1 MRYSFNGSY
10 PVTRPFGVYG
20 PEYSNYPG
28 SRHPGTDYGLP
39 ANTPVVAGMSGTVQI
54 FLSTAKIGRGNEVWI
69 TDGAYSRRV
78 CHLNRVDVQNGQQ
91 VTEGQPIGLSGF
103 TGYVLDAQGKV
114 GTPGGAHLHD
124 ELLVNGQYVDVDKF
138 LKEEDVAVITTE
150 AVVALSIATTGKQP
164 SNAEEEKYI
173 NKPATQENLDGLITY
188 WAGRSR
194 LQDLE
199 KALANTSSDAQTKLD
214 AIKKLLS

>member
-1 MRYSFNGSY
+1 MRYSFDGSY

-28 SRHPGTDYGLP
+28 NKHPGTDYGLP
-39 ANTPVVAGMSGTVQI
+39 ANIPVVAGMSGTVKV

-103 TGYVLDAQGKV
+103 TGYVVDAQGKV
-114 GTPGGAHLHD
+114 GTEGGAHLHD
-124 ELLVNGQYVDVDKF
+124 ELLINGQYVDVDKF
-138 LKEEDVAVITTE
+138 LKEEDMPLTPGQLDRLIKAMLGRDPTTE
-150 AVVALSIATTGKQP
+150 ELNNPAYLKSAGLAIETFWNNGGETRFKSVQQPDALQA
-164 SNAEEEKYI
+164 
-173 NKPATQENLDGLITY
+173 
-188 WAGRSR
+188 
-194 LQDLE
+194 
-199 KALANTSSDAQTKLD
+199 KLD
-214 AIKKLLS
+214 AIKKLVS